1 MKMKR
6 MKLPLL
12 LGIIILMFSMLAAC
26 GADDIK
32 HEKSAHW
39 DVSLQRSTGLYGI
52 VYIGDESTVKDF
64 VYNITGTNIERQGR
78 ALAEQQTPVT
88 ESGALNPVDNKDP
101 VTFNISWN
109 DKSESVTFE

>member
-6 MKLPLL
+6 MKLLL
-12 LGIIILMFSMLAAC
+12 LLCIVLIFSMLAAC

-39 DVSLQRSTGLYGI
+39 DVSLQRSTGSYGI

-64 VYNITGTNIERQGR
+64 VYKVIGPNFERWGR
-78 ALAEQQTPVT
+78 SLAKQPTPVT
-88 ESGALNPVDNKDP
+88 ESGALNPVDNKEP
-101 VTFNISWN
+101 ITFNISWN
-109 DKSESVTFE
+109 DKSESVTFD